1 MDMVV
6 QIDLLLAVVIV
17 LACAVGVLFFS
28 KKMHIPFIIGYFIT
42 GIIVGPFGLHLITE
56 EQVALLAELGVI
68 LLMFTIGLE
77 ISLKNLLSMK
87 RVVLIGGG
95 LQMVITTT
103 LIWIALQ
110 FAGISSNTAIFL
122 GMMVSTSSTAIVLN
136 LYQSKGQMSTKHGKI
151 ALGILIFQDLA
162 VVPMMMLA
170 PILAGTTDTDLLG
183 TVLNFVIGLGI
194 LAVILVAAIYL
205 VPKFLQRVALT
216 RSSELFII
224 SIVTICLGIAW
235 LMSLN
240 GVSLALGAF
249 LAGVAISES
258 DYSHEVV
265 GQILPFRDLLTSFFF
280 VSIGMLLDLTFL
292 AENLLFLIILAFAL
306 VGAKLIVTFISV
318 KAIGIA
324 TGVAFL
330 SAFGLSQIGEF
341 SFVLGATGYSSGILS
356 DTVYQVFLAVSIMT
370 MIMTPTLIS
379 IAPKFV
385 DRFFPTPVPEG
396 SGYSSP
402 SGSSEDELP
411 VGHVI
416 IVGYGLTGHY
426 VAKALKKV
434 SIPYV
439 ILELNPDTV
448 TNEKKLGE
456 NIHYGD
462 ASREGVLEFAGIKK
476 AQTIVVSIPQMDTIK
491 AILTT
496 ARRMNPKIGIITRS
510 RYISETAELYRLG
523 ADEVIVDEK
532 EAALQI
538 FHRILSNQQV
548 PVQDFDL
555 YAKQARNEI
564 YDKYIETPINSN
576 LNSNL
581 KLTTKGGRFDIVRM
595 RAKQANEMLYKNKSQ
610 VEQIRVE
617 KGAEIAGKRI
627 SEVQLRKNYG
637 VSVIA
642 VRCSRKMDAVVS
654 PDGNTV
660 LNEGDTAV
668 VIGDRDSIAS
678 MTVLFTEKTE

>member
-1 MDMVV
+1 MVV
-6 QIDLLLAVVIV
+6 QIDLLMAVVIV
-17 LACAVGVLFFS
+17 LACAVGVLFVS
-28 KKMHIPFIIGYFIT
+28 RKIHIPFIIGYFIT
-42 GIIVGPFGLHLITE
+42 GMIVGPYGLHLITE
-56 EQVALLAELGVI
+56 EQVAVLAELGVI

-87 RVVLIGGG
+87 KVVLIGGG
-95 LQMVITTT
+95 LQMVVTTT
-103 LIWIALQ
+103 LIWLALQ
-110 FAGISSNTAIFL
+110 FAGIPSNTAIFL

-136 LYQSKGQMSTKHGKI
+136 IYQTKGQMVTKHGKI

-162 VVPMMMLA
+162 VVPMMMLV
-170 PILAGTTDTDLLG
+170 PILSGPEETNLLG
-183 TVLNFVIGLGI
+183 TVLNFVVGLGM
-194 LAVILVAAIYL
+194 LGVILVAAIYL

-216 RSSELFII
+216 RSNELFII

-258 DYSHEVV
+258 DYSHEVI
-265 GQILPFRDLLTSFFF
+265 GQIMPIRDLLTSFFF
-280 VSIGMLLDLTFL
+280 VSIGMLLNLAFL
-292 AENLLFLIILAFAL
+292 VQHLPFLLILAFAL
-306 VGAKLIVTFISV
+306 IAAKLVVTFVSV

-324 TGVAFL
+324 TSVAFL

-356 DTVYQVFLAVSIMT
+356 DNVYQVFLAVSIMT
-370 MIMTPTLIS
+370 MIMTPIMIGAT
-379 IAPKFV
+379 PKFV
-385 DRFFPTPVPEG
+385 DRFFPMPVPAG
-396 SGYSSP
+396 PGYSGP
-402 SGSSEDELP
+402 AENVEDELP
-411 VGHVI
+411 IGHVI

-434 SIPYV
+434 DIPYI
-439 ILELNPDTV
+439 ILELNPETV
-448 TNEKKLGE
+448 TAEKRLGE

-462 ASREGVLEFAGIKK
+462 ASREAVLEFAGIKK

-576 LNSNL
+576 L
-581 KLTTKGGRFDIVRM
+581 KLTTKGGRFEIVRM
-595 RAKQANEMLYKNKSQ
+595 RAKQANEILSKNKSR

-617 KGAEIAGKRI
+617 KGAKIAGKRI

-642 VRCSRKMDAVVS
+642 VRCAGKVDAVVS
-654 PDGNTV
+654 PDGDTI

-668 VIGDRDSIAS
+668 VIGEREAITSI
-678 MTVLFTEKTE
+678 MELFAEKAE

>member
-1 MDMVV
+1 MVV
-6 QIDLLLAVVIV
+6 QMGILLAVVIV
-17 LACAVGVLFFS
+17 LACSIGVLFIS
-28 KKMHIPFIIGYFIT
+28 KKIHIPFIIGYFIT

-56 EQVALLAELGVI
+56 EQVAILAELGVI

-87 RVVLIGGG
+87 KVVLIGGG
-95 LQMVITTT
+95 MQMIITTV
-103 LIWIALQ
+103 LIWAALQ
-110 FAGISSNTAIFL
+110 LAGLPSNTAIFL

-136 LYQSKGQMSTKHGKI
+136 IYQTKGQMATKHGKI

-170 PILAGTTDTDLLG
+170 PILAGPEETNLLG
-183 TVLNFVIGLGI
+183 TVLNFVVGLGMLGII
-194 LAVILVAAIYL
+194 LIAAIYL

-258 DYSHEVV
+258 DYSHEVI
-265 GQILPFRDLLTSFFF
+265 GQIMPIRDLLTSFFF
-280 VSIGMLLDLTFL
+280 VSIGMLLNLTFL
-292 AENLLFLIILAFAL
+292 AQHLPFLLILAAALII
-306 VGAKLIVTFISV
+306 AKLVVSFISV
-318 KAIGIA
+318 KVIGMA
-324 TGVAFL
+324 TGVALL

-356 DTVYQVFLAVSIMT
+356 DNMYQIFLAVSIMT
-370 MIMTPTLIS
+370 MIMTPTMIS

-396 SGYSSP
+396 PGYSSP
-402 SGSSEDELP
+402 AGSVEDELP
-411 VGHVI
+411 IGHVI

-439 ILELNPDTV
+439 ILELNPETV
-448 TNEKKLGE
+448 STEKKLGE

-462 ASREGVLEFAGIKK
+462 ASREGILEFAGIKK
-476 AQTIVVSIPQMDTIK
+476 AQTIVVSIPQMDTTK
-491 AILTT
+491 AIVTT

-564 YDKYIETPINSN
+564 YDKYIEMPINSN
-576 LNSNL
+576 L
-581 KLTTKGGRFDIVRM
+581 KLNTKGGKFEIVRM
-595 RAKQANEMLYKNKSQ
+595 RAKQANEMLSKNKSR

-617 KGAEIAGKRI
+617 KGSKIAGKRI
-627 SEVQLRKNYG
+627 SDVQLRKNYG

-642 VRCSRKMDAVVS
+642 VRCAGKVDAVVS
-654 PDGNTV
+654 PDGDTI

-678 MTVLFTEKTE
+678 MMVLFAEKIE

>member
-1 MDMVV
+1 MEMVV
-6 QIDLLLAVVIV
+6 QINLLLAVVIV
-17 LACAVGVLFFS
+17 LACAVGVLFIS
-28 KKMHIPFIIGYFIT
+28 RKIHIPFIIGYFIT
-42 GIIVGPFGLHLITE
+42 GIIVGPYGLHLITE
-56 EQVALLAELGVI
+56 EQVAVLAELGVI

-77 ISLKNLLSMK
+77 MSLKNLLSMK

-95 LQMVITTT
+95 LQMVVTTA
-103 LIWIALQ
+103 LIWLALQ
-110 FAGISSNTAIFL
+110 FAGIPSNTAIFL

-136 LYQSKGQMSTKHGKI
+136 IYQSKGQMATKHGKI
-151 ALGILIFQDLA
+151 ALSILIFQDLA
-162 VVPMMMLA
+162 VVPMMMLV
-170 PILAGTTDTDLLG
+170 PILAGPEETDLLG
-183 TVLNFVIGLGI
+183 TLLNLVVGLGM
-194 LAVILVAAIYL
+194 LGVILVAAIYL

-216 RSSELFII
+216 RSNELFII

-258 DYSHEVV
+258 DYSHEVI
-265 GQILPFRDLLTSFFF
+265 GQIMPFRDLLTSFFF
-280 VSIGMLLDLTFL
+280 VSIGMLLNLGFL
-292 AENLLFLIILAFAL
+292 AQHLPLLLILAFAL
-306 VGAKLIVTFISV
+306 IAAKLIVTFVSV

-324 TGVAFL
+324 TSVAFL

-341 SFVLGATGYSSGILS
+341 SFVLGATGYASGILS
-356 DTVYQVFLAVSIMT
+356 DNVYQVFLAVSIMT
-370 MIMTPTLIS
+370 MIMTPTMIGA
-379 IAPKFV
+379 APRFV
-385 DRFFPTPVPEG
+385 DQFFPMPIPTGP
-396 SGYSSP
+396 GYSGP
-402 SGSSEDELP
+402 AEGLEDELP
-411 VGHVI
+411 IGHVI

-434 SIPYV
+434 DIPYI
-439 ILELNPDTV
+439 ILELNPETV
-448 TNEKKLGE
+448 ANEKKNGE

-462 ASREGVLEFAGIKK
+462 ASREAVLDFAGIKK
-476 AQTIVVSIPQMDTIK
+476 AQTIVISIPQMDTIK
-491 AILTT
+491 AILTA

-548 PVQDFDL
+548 PIQDFDL

-564 YDKYIETPINSN
+564 YDKYIETPIHSN
-576 LNSNL
+576 LT
-581 KLTTKGGRFDIVRM
+581 KQEPKGGRLDVIRL
-595 RAKQANEMLYKNKSQ
+595 RAKQANEMLSKSKSR

-617 KGAEIAGKRI
+617 KGAQIAGKRI
-627 SEVQLRKNYG
+627 SEVQMRKNYG

-642 VRCSRKMDAVVS
+642 VRCAGKADAIVS
-654 PDGNTV
+654 PDGDTI

-668 VIGDRDSIAS
+668 VIGEPDAIAS
-678 MTVLFTEKTE
+678 ITFLFAENTE

>member
-1 MDMVV
+1 MVS
-6 QIDLLLAVVIV
+6 QTELLLAVVIV
-17 LACAVGVLFFS
+17 LACAIGVLFIG
-28 KKMHIPFIIGYFIT
+28 KKIHIPFIIGYFFT
-42 GIIVGPFGLHLITE
+42 GMIVGPFGLHLITE
-56 EQVALLAELGVI
+56 EQVAVLAELGVI

-87 RVVLIGGG
+87 KVVLIGGG
-95 LQMVITTT
+95 LQVVITTV
-103 LIWIALQ
+103 LIWLALQ
-110 FAGISSNTAIFL
+110 MAGLPSNTALFL
-122 GMMVSTSSTAIVLN
+122 GMMVSSSSTAIVLN
-136 LYQSKGQMSTKHGKI
+136 IYQSKGQMATKHGKI

-170 PILAGTTDTDLLG
+170 PIIAGPEETNLLG
-183 TVLNFVIGLGI
+183 TVLNFVFGM
-194 LAVILVAAIYL
+194 VILGVILIAAIYL
-205 VPKFLQRVALT
+205 VPKFLQRIALT
-216 RSSELFII
+216 RSNELFII

-258 DYSHEVV
+258 DYSHEVI
-265 GQILPFRDLLTSFFF
+265 GQIMPIRDLLTSFFF
-280 VSIGMLLDLTFL
+280 VSIGMLLDLAFL
-292 AENLLFLIILAFAL
+292 VHHLPFLLILAAS
-306 VGAKLIVTFISV
+306 LIMFKFVINFVSV
-318 KAIGIA
+318 KALGIA
-324 TGVAFL
+324 TSVAFL
-330 SAFGLSQIGEF
+330 SAFSLAQIGEF

-356 DTVYQVFLAVSIMT
+356 DNIYQIILAISIMT
-370 MIMTPTLIS
+370 MIMTPTMIS
-379 IAPKFV
+379 MAPRFV
-385 DRFFPTPVPEG
+385 DRFFPMPVPAGVE
-396 SGYSSP
+396 Y
-402 SGSSEDELP
+402 SGSADGVEDELP
-411 VGHVI
+411 IGHVI
-416 IVGYGLTGHY
+416 IVGYGLNGHY

-434 SIPYV
+434 DIPYV
-439 ILELNPDTV
+439 ILELNPETV
-448 TNEKKLGE
+448 ANEKKLGE

-462 ASREGVLEFAGIKK
+462 ASREAVLDFAGIKK
-476 AQTIVVSIPQMDTIK
+476 AQTIVISIPQMDTIK

-523 ADEVIVDEK
+523 ADEVVVDEK

-564 YDKYIETPINSN
+564 YDKYIEMPIHSN
-576 LNSNL
+576 LVKPEL
-581 KLTTKGGRFDIVRM
+581 KGSRLDVIRLK
-595 RAKQANEMLYKNKSQ
+595 AKQANEVLSKNKSR

-617 KGAEIAGKRI
+617 QGAQIAGKRI
-627 SEVQLRKNYG
+627 SEVQMRKNYG

-642 VRCSRKMDAVVS
+642 VRCAGKADAIVS
-654 PDGNTV
+654 PDGDTI

-668 VIGDRDSIAS
+668 VIGEPEAIAS
-678 MTVLFTEKTE
+678 ITFLFSEKNE

>member
-1 MDMVV
+1 MNMVT
-6 QIDLLLAVVIV
+6 QIDLLMAVVIV
-17 LACAVGVLFFS
+17 LACAVGVLFIS
-28 KKMHIPFIIGYFIT
+28 KKIHIPFIIGYFIT

-56 EQVALLAELGVI
+56 EQVAVLAELGVI

-87 RVVLIGGG
+87 KVVLIGGG
-95 LQMVITTT
+95 LQVILTTA
-103 LIWIALQ
+103 LIWVALQ
-110 FAGISSNTAIFL
+110 LAGVPSNTAIFI
-122 GMMVSTSSTAIVLN
+122 GMMVATSSTAIVLN
-136 LYQSKGQMSTKHGKI
+136 IYQTKGQMATKHGKI

-162 VVPMMMLA
+162 VVPMMMLV
-170 PILAGTTDTDLLG
+170 PILAGPEETDLLG
-183 TVLNFVIGLGI
+183 TMLNFVVGLGM
-194 LAVILVAAIYL
+194 LGVILVAAIYL
-205 VPKFLQRVALT
+205 VPKFLQRIALT

-258 DYSHEVV
+258 DYSHEVI
-265 GQILPFRDLLTSFFF
+265 GQILPIRDLLTSFFF
-280 VSIGMLLDLTFL
+280 VSIGMLLNLTFL
-292 AENLLFLIILAFAL
+292 AQHLPFLLILAAAL
-306 VGAKLIVTFISV
+306 IAAKLVVNFVSV

-324 TGVAFL
+324 TSVAFL

-341 SFVLGATGYSSGILS
+341 SFVLGAAGYSSGILN
-356 DTVYQVFLAVSIMT
+356 DNMYQIFLAVSIMT
-370 MIMTPTLIS
+370 MIMTPTMIS

-385 DRFFPTPVPEG
+385 DRFFPTPIPEG
-396 SGYSSP
+396 PGYS
-402 SGSSEDELP
+402 GAAGCGEDELP
-411 VGHVI
+411 IGHVI

-434 SIPYV
+434 DIPYL
-439 ILELNPDTV
+439 ILELNPETV
-448 TNEKKLGE
+448 STEKKLGE

-462 ASREGVLEFAGIKK
+462 ASREGVLDFAGIKK
-476 AQTIVVSIPQMDTIK
+476 AQTIVVSIPQMDTTK
-491 AILTT
+491 AIITT

-510 RYISETAELYRLG
+510 RYISETAGLYRLG

-564 YDKYIETPINSN
+564 YDKYIEMPINSN
-576 LNSNL
+576 L
-581 KLTTKGGRFDIVRM
+581 KLNTKGGRFDIVRM
-595 RAKQANEMLYKNKSQ
+595 RAKQANETLSKNKSR

-617 KGAEIAGKRI
+617 KGANIAGKRI

-642 VRCSRKMDAVVS
+642 VRCALKMDAVVS
-654 PDGNTV
+654 PGGDTI

-668 VIGDRDSIAS
+668 VIGDRDSIAA
-678 MTVLFTEKTE
+678 MMILFAEKIE

>member
-1 MDMVV
+1 MVV
-6 QIDLLLAVVIV
+6 QIDLLMAVVIV
-17 LACAVGVLFFS
+17 LACAVGVLFVS
-28 KKMHIPFIIGYFIT
+28 RKIHIPFIIGYFIT
-42 GIIVGPFGLHLITE
+42 GMIVGPYGLHLITE
-56 EQVALLAELGVI
+56 EQVAVLAELGVI

-87 RVVLIGGG
+87 KVVLIGGG
-95 LQMVITTT
+95 LQMVVTTA
-103 LIWIALQ
+103 LIWLALQ
-110 FAGISSNTAIFL
+110 FAGIPSNTAIFL

-136 LYQSKGQMSTKHGKI
+136 IYQTKGQMATKHGKI

-162 VVPMMMLA
+162 VVPMMMLV
-170 PILAGTTDTDLLG
+170 PILSGPEETNLLG
-183 TVLNFVIGLGI
+183 SVLNFVVGLGM

-216 RSSELFII
+216 RSNELFII

-258 DYSHEVV
+258 DYSHEVI
-265 GQILPFRDLLTSFFF
+265 GQIMPIRDLLTSFFF
-280 VSIGMLLDLTFL
+280 VSIGMLLNLGFL
-292 AENLLFLIILAFAL
+292 VQHLPFLLILAAAL
-306 VGAKLIVTFISV
+306 IMAKLIVTFVSV
-318 KAIGIA
+318 KALGIA
-324 TGVAFL
+324 TSVAFL

-341 SFVLGATGYSSGILS
+341 SFVLGATGYASGILS
-356 DTVYQVFLAVSIMT
+356 DNVYQVFLAVSIMT
-370 MIMTPTLIS
+370 MIMTPTMIGA
-379 IAPKFV
+379 APRFV
-385 DRFFPTPVPEG
+385 DRFFPMPVPTG
-396 SGYSSP
+396 PGYSGP
-402 SGSSEDELP
+402 AEGLEDELP
-411 VGHVI
+411 IGHVI

-434 SIPYV
+434 DIPYI
-439 ILELNPDTV
+439 ILELNPETV
-448 TNEKKLGE
+448 AYEKKNGE

-462 ASREGVLEFAGIKK
+462 ASREAVLEFAGIKK
-476 AQTIVVSIPQMDTIK
+476 AQTIVVSIPQMDVIK

-564 YDKYIETPINSN
+564 YDKYIEMPINSN
-576 LNSNL
+576 L
-581 KLTTKGGRFDIVRM
+581 KLNTKGGRFDIVRM
-595 RAKQANEMLYKNKSQ
+595 RAKQTSDMLAKNKSR

-617 KGAEIAGKRI
+617 KGATIAGKRI

-642 VRCSRKMDAVVS
+642 VRCAGKADAIVS
-654 PDGNTV
+654 PDGDTI

-668 VIGDRDSIAS
+668 VIGEREAITSI
-678 MTVLFTEKTE
+678 MELFAEKAE

>member
-6 QIDLLLAVVIV
+6 QMGILLAVVIV
-17 LACAVGVLFFS
+17 LACSIGVLFIS
-28 KKMHIPFIIGYFIT
+28 KKIHIPFIIGYFIT

-56 EQVALLAELGVI
+56 EQVAILAELGVI

-87 RVVLIGGG
+87 KVVLIGGG
-95 LQMVITTT
+95 MQMILTTALIWAALQM
-103 LIWIALQ
+103 
-110 FAGISSNTAIFL
+110 AGIPSNTAIFL

-136 LYQSKGQMSTKHGKI
+136 IYQTKGQMATKHGKI

-170 PILAGTTDTDLLG
+170 PILAGPEETNLLG
-183 TVLNFVIGLGI
+183 TVLNFVVGLGMLGII
-194 LAVILVAAIYL
+194 LIAAIYL

-265 GQILPFRDLLTSFFF
+265 GQIMPFRDLLTSFFF
-280 VSIGMLLDLTFL
+280 VSIGMLLNLTFL
-292 AENLLFLIILAFAL
+292 AQHLPFLLILAAAL
-306 VGAKLIVTFISV
+306 IAAKLVVSFVSV
-318 KAIGIA
+318 RAIGIA
-324 TGVAFL
+324 TSVAFL

-356 DTVYQVFLAVSIMT
+356 DNVYQIFLAVSIMT
-370 MIMTPTLIS
+370 MIMTPTMIS

-385 DRFFPTPVPEG
+385 DRFFPAPVPAG
-396 SGYSSP
+396 VGYSGPAESV
-402 SGSSEDELP
+402 EDELP
-411 VGHVI
+411 IGHVI

-434 SIPYV
+434 DIPYI
-439 ILELNPDTV
+439 ILELNPETV
-448 TNEKKLGE
+448 ATEKKLGE
-456 NIHYGD
+456 NIYYGD
-462 ASREGVLEFAGIKK
+462 ASREAVLEFAGIKN

-564 YDKYIETPINSN
+564 YDKYIEMPINSN
-576 LNSNL
+576 L
-581 KLTTKGGRFDIVRM
+581 KLNTKGGRFDIVRM
-595 RAKQANEMLYKNKSQ
+595 RAKQANETLSKNKSR

-617 KGAEIAGKRI
+617 KGAAIAGKRI
-627 SEVQLRKNYG
+627 ADVQLRKNYG

-642 VRCSRKMDAVVS
+642 VRCAGKVDAVVS
-654 PDGNTV
+654 PDGDTV

-668 VIGDRDSIAS
+668 VIGDRDAIAS
-678 MTVLFTEKTE
+678 MMELFAEKIE

>member
-1 MDMVV
+1 MVT
-6 QIDLLLAVVIV
+6 QTDLLMAVVIV
-17 LACAVGVLFFS
+17 LACAVGVLFIS
-28 KKMHIPFIIGYFIT
+28 KKIHIPFIIGYFIT

-56 EQVALLAELGVI
+56 EQVSVLAELGII

-87 RVVLIGGG
+87 KVVLIGGG
-95 LQMVITTT
+95 LQVVVTTA
-103 LIWIALQ
+103 LIWLALQ
-110 FAGISSNTAIFL
+110 LAGLPSNTSLFL
-122 GMMVSTSSTAIVLN
+122 GMMVSASSTAIVLN
-136 LYQSKGQMSTKHGKI
+136 IYQTKGQMSTKNGKI

-162 VVPMMMLA
+162 VIPMMMLA
-170 PILAGTTDTDLLG
+170 PILAGPADTDLLG
-183 TVLNFVIGLGI
+183 TVLNFLIGMGMLGAI
-194 LAVILVAAIYL
+194 LLAAIYL

-240 GVSLALGAF
+240 GVSLTLGAF

-258 DYSHEVV
+258 DYSHEVI
-265 GQILPFRDLLTSFFF
+265 GQIMPIRDLLTSFFF
-280 VSIGMLLDLTFL
+280 VSIGMLLNLSFL
-292 AENLLFLIILAFAL
+292 AHHLFFLLILAAAL
-306 VGAKLIVTFISV
+306 IAVKIVVSFVSI

-324 TGVAFL
+324 TSVAFL

-341 SFVLGATGYSSGILS
+341 SFILGATGYSSGILS
-356 DTVYQVFLAVSIMT
+356 DNMYQIFLAVSIMT
-370 MIMTPTLIS
+370 MIMTPTMIG

-385 DRFFPTPVPEG
+385 DRFFPAPIPEG
-396 SGYSSP
+396 AGYS
-402 SGSSEDELP
+402 GAVDGGEDELP
-411 VGHVI
+411 SGHVI

-434 SIPYV
+434 DIPYL
-439 ILELNPDTV
+439 ILELNPETV
-448 TNEKKLGE
+448 ATEKKLGE
-456 NIHYGD
+456 NIIYGD
-462 ASREGVLEFAGIKK
+462 ASREGILEFSGIQK
-476 AQTIVVSIPQMDTIK
+476 AQTIVVSIPQMDTTK
-491 AILTT
+491 AIVTT

-510 RYISETAELYRLG
+510 RYIAETAELYRLG

-564 YDKYIETPINSN
+564 YDKYIEMPINSN
-576 LNSNL
+576 LKLNS
-581 KLTTKGGRFDIVRM
+581 KGGRFDIVRM
-595 RAKQANEMLYKNKSQ
+595 RAKQANETLSKNESR

-617 KGAEIAGKRI
+617 KGAKIAGKRI
-627 SEVQLRKNYG
+627 SDVQLRKNYG

-642 VRCSRKMDAVVS
+642 VRCAGKVDAVVS
-654 PDGNTV
+654 PDGDTI

-668 VIGDRDSIAS
+668 VIGDRDAIAS
-678 MTVLFTEKTE
+678 MMVLFAEKTD

>member
-1 MDMVV
+1 MVTQTDM
-6 QIDLLLAVVIV
+6 LMAVVIV
-17 LACAVGVLFFS
+17 LACAIVVLS
-28 KKMHIPFIIGYFIT
+28 IGKKIHIPFIIGYFIT

-56 EQVALLAELGVI
+56 EQVALLAELGII

-87 RVVLIGGG
+87 KVVLIGGG
-95 LQMVITTT
+95 LQVILTTA
-103 LIWIALQ
+103 LIWLALQ
-110 FAGISSNTAIFL
+110 IAGLPPNTSLFL

-136 LYQSKGQMSTKHGKI
+136 IYQTKGQMTTKHGKI

-170 PILAGTTDTDLLG
+170 PILAGPADTDLLG
-183 TVLNFVIGLGI
+183 TVLNFLVGMVMLG
-194 LAVILVAAIYL
+194 VILIAAIYL

-249 LAGVAISES
+249 LAGVAISGS
-258 DYSHEVV
+258 DYSHEVI
-265 GQILPFRDLLTSFFF
+265 GQILPIRDLLTSFFF
-280 VSIGMLLDLTFL
+280 VSIGMLLNLSFL
-292 AENLLFLIILAFAL
+292 GHHLPFLLILAAAL
-306 VGAKLIVTFISV
+306 IAAKLVVSFVSV

-324 TGVAFL
+324 TSVAFL

-356 DTVYQVFLAVSIMT
+356 YNIYQIFLAVSIMT
-370 MIMTPTLIS
+370 MIMTPTMIS

-385 DRFFPTPVPEG
+385 DRFFPTPIPEG
-396 SGYSSP
+396 VGYSGP
-402 SGSSEDELP
+402 DGAVADELP
-411 VGHVI
+411 IGHVI

-434 SIPYV
+434 NIPYI
-439 ILELNPDTV
+439 ILELNPETV
-448 TNEKKLGE
+448 ANEKKLGE
-456 NIHYGD
+456 NIIYGD
-462 ASREGVLEFAGIKK
+462 ASREGVLDFAGIQK
-476 AQTIVVSIPQMDTIK
+476 AQTIVVSIPQMDTTK
-491 AILTT
+491 AIITT

-564 YDKYIETPINSN
+564 YDKYIETPTYSHIKKEPSSSWFESVI
-576 LNSNL
+576 L
-581 KLTTKGGRFDIVRM
+581 
-595 RAKQANEMLYKNKSQ
+595 RAKQADKKFSKNNSF
-610 VEQIRVE
+610 VEQILVE
-617 KGAEIAGKRI
+617 KGAEIAGTKL
-627 SEVQLRKNYG
+627 SEIHLRANYG

-642 VRCSRKMDAVVS
+642 VRRAGKEDAIVS
-654 PDGNTV
+654 PDGYTI
-660 LNEGDTAV
+660 LEEGDTAV
-668 VIGDRDSIAS
+668 VIGERGAMAKMKI
-678 MTVLFTEKTE
+678 LFKEKPE

>member
-6 QIDLLLAVVIV
+6 QMGILLAVVIV
-17 LACAVGVLFFS
+17 LACSIGVLFIS
-28 KKMHIPFIIGYFIT
+28 KKIHIPFIIGYFIT

-56 EQVALLAELGVI
+56 EQVAILAELGVI

-87 RVVLIGGG
+87 KVVLIGGG
-95 LQMVITTT
+95 MQMIITTV
-103 LIWIALQ
+103 LIWAALQ
-110 FAGISSNTAIFL
+110 LAGLPSNTAIFL

-136 LYQSKGQMSTKHGKI
+136 IYQTKGQMATKHGKI

-170 PILAGTTDTDLLG
+170 PILAGPEETNLLG
-183 TVLNFVIGLGI
+183 TVLNFVVGLGMLGII
-194 LAVILVAAIYL
+194 LIAAIYL

-258 DYSHEVV
+258 DYSHEVI
-265 GQILPFRDLLTSFFF
+265 GQIMPIRDLLTSFFF
-280 VSIGMLLDLTFL
+280 VSIGMLLNLTFL
-292 AENLLFLIILAFAL
+292 AQHLPFLLILAAALII
-306 VGAKLIVTFISV
+306 AKLVVSFISV
-318 KAIGIA
+318 KVIGMA
-324 TGVAFL
+324 TGVALL

-356 DTVYQVFLAVSIMT
+356 DNMYQIFLAVSIMT
-370 MIMTPTLIS
+370 MIMTPTMIS

-396 SGYSSP
+396 PGYSSP
-402 SGSSEDELP
+402 AGSVEDELP
-411 VGHVI
+411 IGHVI

-439 ILELNPDTV
+439 ILELNPETV
-448 TNEKKLGE
+448 STEKKLGE

-462 ASREGVLEFAGIKK
+462 ASREGILEFAGIKK
-476 AQTIVVSIPQMDTIK
+476 AQTIVVSIPQMDTTK
-491 AILTT
+491 AIVTT

-564 YDKYIETPINSN
+564 YDKYIEMPINSN
-576 LNSNL
+576 L
-581 KLTTKGGRFDIVRM
+581 KLNTKGGKFEIVRM
-595 RAKQANEMLYKNKSQ
+595 RAKQANEMLSKNKSR

-617 KGAEIAGKRI
+617 KGSKIAGKRI
-627 SEVQLRKNYG
+627 SDVQLRKNYG

-642 VRCSRKMDAVVS
+642 VRCAGKVDAVVS
-654 PDGNTV
+654 PDGDTI

-678 MTVLFTEKTE
+678 MMVLFAEKIE

>member
-1 MDMVV
+1 MDMVT
-6 QIDLLLAVVIV
+6 QIDFLMAVVIV
-17 LACAVGVLFFS
+17 LACAVGVLFIS
-28 KKMHIPFIIGYFIT
+28 KKLHIPFIIGYFFT

-56 EQVALLAELGVI
+56 EQVSLLAELGII

-87 RVVLIGGG
+87 KIVLIGGG
-95 LQMVITTT
+95 LQVILTTA
-103 LIWIALQ
+103 LVWAALQ
-110 FAGISSNTAIFL
+110 MAGLPSNTAIFL
-122 GMMVSTSSTAIVLN
+122 GMMVATSSTAIVLN
-136 LYQSKGQMSTKHGKI
+136 IYQTKGQMATKHGKI

-170 PILAGTTDTDLLG
+170 PILAGPEETNLLG
-183 TVLNFVIGLGI
+183 SVLNFLVGLGM
-194 LAVILVAAIYL
+194 LGVILLAAIFL

-265 GQILPFRDLLTSFFF
+265 GQIMPIRDLLTSFFF
-280 VSIGMLLDLTFL
+280 VSIGMLLNLTFL
-292 AENLLFLIILAFAL
+292 AQHLPFLLILAAAL
-306 VGAKLIVTFISV
+306 IAAKIVVSFVSV

-324 TGVAFL
+324 TSVAFL

-341 SFVLGATGYSSGILS
+341 SFVLGATGHSSGILS
-356 DTVYQVFLAVSIMT
+356 DNMYQIFLAVSIMT
-370 MIMTPTLIS
+370 MIMTPTMIS

-385 DRFFPTPVPEG
+385 DRFFPSPVPEG
-396 SGYSSP
+396 AVYSTSP
-402 SGSSEDELP
+402 ENMEDELP
-411 VGHVI
+411 IGHVI

-434 SIPYV
+434 DIPYL
-439 ILELNPDTV
+439 ILELNPETV
-448 TNEKKLGE
+448 AAEKKLGE

-462 ASREGVLEFAGIKK
+462 ASREGILEFAGIKN
-476 AQTIVVSIPQMDTIK
+476 AQTIVISIPQMDTTK
-491 AILTT
+491 AIVTT

-564 YDKYIETPINSN
+564 YDKYIEMPINSN
-576 LNSNL
+576 L
-581 KLTTKGGRFDIVRM
+581 KLNTKGGRFDIVRM
-595 RAKQANEMLYKNKSQ
+595 RAKQANEMLSKNKSR

-617 KGAEIAGKRI
+617 KGAKIAGKRI
-627 SEVQLRKNYG
+627 ADVQLRKNYG

-642 VRCSRKMDAVVS
+642 VRCAGKVDAVVS
-654 PDGNTV
+654 PDGDTI

-668 VIGDRDSIAS
+668 VIGDRDAITA
-678 MTVLFTEKTE
+678 MMELFAEILE

>member
-1 MDMVV
+1 MVTQTDM
-6 QIDLLLAVVIV
+6 LMAVVIV
-17 LACAVGVLFFS
+17 LACAIVVLS
-28 KKMHIPFIIGYFIT
+28 IGKKIHIPFIIGYFIT

-56 EQVALLAELGVI
+56 EQVALLAELGII

-87 RVVLIGGG
+87 KVVLIGGC
-95 LQMVITTT
+95 LQVIITTA
-103 LIWIALQ
+103 LIWLALQ
-110 FAGISSNTAIFL
+110 IAGLPSNTSLFL

-136 LYQSKGQMSTKHGKI
+136 LYQTKGQMSTKHGKI

-170 PILAGTTDTDLLG
+170 PILAGPADTDLLG
-183 TVLNFVIGLGI
+183 TVLNFLVGMVMLG
-194 LAVILVAAIYL
+194 VILIAAIYL

-249 LAGVAISES
+249 LAGVAISGS
-258 DYSHEVV
+258 DYSHEVI
-265 GQILPFRDLLTSFFF
+265 GQILPIRDLLTSFFF
-280 VSIGMLLDLTFL
+280 VSIGMLLNLTFL
-292 AENLLFLIILAFAL
+292 AHHLPFLLILAFAL
-306 VGAKLIVTFISV
+306 IAAKIVVNFVSV

-324 TGVAFL
+324 TSVAFL

-356 DTVYQVFLAVSIMT
+356 YNIYQVFLAVSIMT
-370 MIMTPTLIS
+370 MIMTPTMIS

-385 DRFFPTPVPEG
+385 DRFFPAPIPEG
-396 SGYSSP
+396 TGYSGP
-402 SGSSEDELP
+402 ADGVEDELQI
-411 VGHVI
+411 GHVI

-434 SIPYV
+434 NIPYI
-439 ILELNPDTV
+439 ILELNPETV
-448 TNEKKLGE
+448 ANEKKLGE
-456 NIHYGD
+456 NIIYGD
-462 ASREGVLEFAGIKK
+462 ASREGVLEFAGIQK
-476 AQTIVVSIPQMDTIK
+476 AQTIVVSIPQMDTTK
-491 AILTT
+491 AIVTT

-564 YDKYIETPINSN
+564 YDKYIETPTYSHIKKEPSSSWFESVI
-576 LNSNL
+576 L
-581 KLTTKGGRFDIVRM
+581 
-595 RAKQANEMLYKNKSQ
+595 RAKQADEKFSKSNSF
-610 VEQIRVE
+610 VEQILVE
-617 KGAEIAGKRI
+617 KGAEITGTTL
-627 SEVQLRKNYG
+627 SEIHLRANYG

-642 VRCSRKMDAVVS
+642 VRRAGKEDAIVS
-654 PDGNTV
+654 PDGYTI
-660 LNEGDTAV
+660 LEEGDTAV
-668 VIGDRDSIAS
+668 VIGEQGAITK
-678 MTVLFTEKTE
+678 MKILFKEKTE